1 LLAVSRSLHASIL
14 SNAPLNE
21 EILVK
26 KSVIALIL
34 LAVVVIIIS
43 PAIVGKF
50 AEESVGEN
58 LNWAANESGELVV
71 TSEGFDRGWFSS
83 EGRHR
88 VELGD
93 GQVRAAMTTVGGAGN
108 DDQLPVLLIN
118 THIDHG
124 LIPVSS
130 MGREEGSL
138 APGLGS
144 AVSTLAVEFGD
155 ETIDLPGT
163 IYSKVGMGGDLD
175 SKYIVAAGAQTVD
188 NGEVTWQPTTIN
200 IASSAKSGDMEFDGD
215 IGAMTF
221 GNQQQVVAID
231 GLSFTGEQE
240 GTPYG
245 FHVGDVDM
253 TMGAM
258 TITSS
263 GMEVGGMKGMSVKA
277 SSSVNDGIAA
287 AAMRMELSGQTIPG
301 FGDISVIAD
310 MTFDSL
316 DAEAL
321 GVLTA
326 QLENMGAS
334 QDPTML
340 MMEAQ
345 DELKGL
351 VAGGLNVDINQ
362 FDVAL
367 PMGTVEVK
375 MTLGVPES
383 DRSAF
388 EWTSLL
394 LVANMTLD
402 IKVPEAL
409 IQLASSMDPQVGAI
423 VGMGYLKKDGDVY
436 IMDADFKKGLLTI
449 NGAPIPI
456 PMGAFQ

>member
-1 LLAVSRSLHASIL
+1 M
-14 SNAPLNE
+14 
-21 EILVK
+21 K

-34 LAVVVIIIS
+34 LAVIIIIVS

-58 LNWAANESGELVV
+58 LNWAAQESGELVV

-83 EGRHR
+83 EGQHR

-93 GQVRAAMTTVGGAGN
+93 GQVRAAMSTVAG
-108 DDQLPVLLIN
+108 DEQFPVLLIN

-124 LIPVSS
+124 LIAFTS

-144 AVSTLAVEFGD
+144 AVSTLAVEVGD

-175 SKYIVAAGAQTVD
+175 SKYILEAGTRTVPD
-188 NGEVTWQPTTIN
+188 GEITWEPITVN
-200 IASSAKSGDMEFDGD
+200 IASSASSGDIEFEGD
-215 IGAMTF
+215 IGSTTF
-221 GNQQQVVAID
+221 GNSQQVVTID
-231 GLSFTGEQE
+231 SLTFSGQQE
-240 GTPYG
+240 NTDYG
-245 FHVGDVDM
+245 FHVGDVDLS
-253 TMGAM
+253 MGAM
-258 TITSS
+258 SVTSS
-263 GMEVGGMKGMSVKA
+263 GMQVSGMKGLTVKA
-277 SSSVNDGIAA
+277 SSAVDDGLAE
-287 AAMRMELSGQTIPG
+287 AAMRMEMSGQTIPG
-301 FGDISVIAD
+301 FGDVSMIAD
-310 MTFDSL
+310 MTFDGI

-326 QLENMGAS
+326 RLENMATS

-340 MMEAQ
+340 MMSAQ
-345 DELKGL
+345 EEFKGL
-351 VAGGLNVDINQ
+351 VAGGLNVDVDQ

-367 PMGTVEVK
+367 PMGTVELK
-375 MTLGVPES
+375 MSLDIPES
-383 DRSAF
+383 DSGSF

-394 LVANMTLD
+394 LEAAMTLD
-402 IKVPEAL
+402 MKVPEAL
-409 IQLASSMDPQVGAI
+409 VQLATSMNPQAGAI
-423 VGMGYLKKDGDVY
+423 VAMGYLKKEGDMY

-456 PMGAFQ
+456 PMGAF

>member
-1 LLAVSRSLHASIL
+1 M
-14 SNAPLNE
+14 
-21 EILVK
+21 K
-26 KSVIALIL
+26 KSVIALFL
-34 LAVVVIIIS
+34 LAVLIIIVS
-43 PAIVGKF
+43 PAIVGKL

-58 LNWAANESGELVV
+58 LNWAASESGELVV

-83 EGRHR
+83 EGQHR

-93 GQVRAAMTTVGGAGN
+93 GQVRAAMTTVAGAG
-108 DDQLPVLLIN
+108 DEQLPVLLIN

-144 AVSTLAVEFGD
+144 AVSTLALELGD

-175 SKYIVAAGAQTVD
+175 SKYVLESGSKTVD
-188 NGEVTWQPTTIN
+188 DGDVTWEATTIN
-200 IASSAKSGDMEFDGD
+200 IASSARTGDIDFEGD

-221 GNQQQVVAID
+221 GNDMQVVAID
-231 GLSFTGEQE
+231 GLTISGEQE
-240 GTPYG
+240 NTPYG

-253 TMGAM
+253 TMGTM

-263 GMEVGGMKGMSVKA
+263 GMQVGGMQGMSVKA
-277 SSSVNDGIAA
+277 SSSVDGGEAA
-287 AAMRMELSGQTIPG
+287 AAMRMEMSGQTIPG
-301 FGDISVIAD
+301 FGDMSIIAD
-310 MTFDSL
+310 MTLDSI

-321 GVLTA
+321 GKLTA
-326 QLENMGAS
+326 QFENMGAG

-345 DELKGL
+345 EELKDL
-351 VAGGLNVDINQ
+351 VAGGLNVGVDQ

-375 MTLGVPES
+375 MSIEIPES
-383 DRSAF
+383 DRSTFA
-388 EWTSLL
+388 WTSLL
-394 LVANMTLD
+394 LNAEAEID

-409 IQLASSMDPQVGAI
+409 VQLATSMNPQAGAI
-423 VGMGYLKKDGDVY
+423 VGMGYLKKEGDVY
-436 IMDADFKKGLLTI
+436 IMDADFKKGLLTV